1 MAAAVAVT
9 TLGCSQQP
17 LGMAAVIEDKTYPV
31 TPASVTMKAG
41 IIPGEVIALK
51 VTERVEKGSDRVVS
65 KLTGTL
71 RQKNTS
77 ANQTVRLG
85 DGKILYIDTQGQPIK
100 LEADLLQLLC
110 LQGFGPEVPIQGLGR
125 ILPRGE
131 PLATVRGELDGR
143 LGPCRLEPAYIPSPF
158 REKMVDFTVSVG
170 EGQ

>member
-1 MAAAVAVT
+1 MSRSEGARCQTDVTTNADPQRRGKETTMSRWMRVTIMAAAVAVT

-41 IIPGEVIALK
+41 IIPGKVIALK
-51 VTERVEKGSDRVVS
+51 VAERVEKGSDRVVS

-77 ANQTVRLG
+77 ANQTVRLV

-100 LEADLLQLLC
+100 
-110 LQGFGPEVPIQGLGR
+110 
-125 ILPRGE
+125 
-131 PLATVRGELDGR
+131 
-143 LGPCRLEPAYIPSPF
+143 
-158 REKMVDFTVSVG
+158 
-170 EGQ
+170 